1 MTGEVEKEYLAAVR
15 NLDPETSNAKQFFSN
30 YQQWGNK
37 HALKM
42 TAERKA
48 AIVKYVQNHG
58 PYKGKLCRGFEIS
71 MNCLNHH
78 LNTDED
84 FKTGW
89 DLAVSEYYDALENE
103 AYRRAFVGEME
114 PVIGGKDKDQIV
126 TYIAR
131 KSDRLMEVM
140 LKARRGDIFKD
151 KVQVDQTIHS
161 GVLAVQ
167 PANAAPDDWETT
179 HGDAARGGSAD
190 PSKPT
195 P

>member
-1 MTGEVEKEYLAAVR
+1 
-15 NLDPETSNAKQFFSN
+15 
-30 YQQWGNK
+30 
-37 HALKM
+37 
-42 TAERKA
+42 
-48 AIVKYVQNHG
+48 
-58 PYKGKLCRGFEIS
+58 
-71 MNCLNHH
+71 
-78 LNTDED
+78 
-84 FKTGW
+84 
-89 DLAVSEYYDALENE
+89 
-103 AYRRAFVGEME
+103 
-114 PVIGGKDKDQIV
+114 
-126 TYIAR
+126 
-131 KSDRLMEVM
+131 M